1 MENIGAI
8 MSDTKVVHN
17 TDLTHEDTEEC
28 KCPIKTSK
36 KLKETYERLYEKAE
50 RTLKKLINENA

>member
-1 MENIGAI
+1 